1 VEGRWK
7 RMGRRWLTRGVE
19 VCNRPRTRVQVGH
32 DYTLA
37 ASGGKRGSIS
47 VCLGR
52 HVLGA
57 HEKADSEAEGL
68 GLQGGGRRSKEWV
81 SHVVLGSGRGGRADG
96 TRASLAALCVAV
108 ARDPLTTGC
117 QPGPPLPSA
126 TVRVVVSCCF
136 RVC

>member
-1 VEGRWK
+1 MEGRWK
-7 RMGRRWLTRGVE
+7 RMGRRRLTRGVE
-19 VCNRPRTRVQVGH
+19 VCNRPRTHVQVGH

-37 ASGGKRGSIS
+37 ASGGKLGSIS
-47 VCLGR
+47 LCLGC

-68 GLQGGGRRSKEWV
+68 QGGGRRSKEWR

-108 ARDPLTTGC
+108 ARDPLTAGC

-126 TVRVVVSCCF
+126 NARVVVSCCC